1 MYGRKQRKQPRTRVR
16 LKSTYESKKRKVGGT
31 TKSGKNPF
39 EITKYDRTE
48 VASQIKKRKL

>member
-1 MYGRKQRKQPRTRVR
+1 MEENNVNNQEQELG

-48 VASQIKKRKL
+48 VASQIKGKKL